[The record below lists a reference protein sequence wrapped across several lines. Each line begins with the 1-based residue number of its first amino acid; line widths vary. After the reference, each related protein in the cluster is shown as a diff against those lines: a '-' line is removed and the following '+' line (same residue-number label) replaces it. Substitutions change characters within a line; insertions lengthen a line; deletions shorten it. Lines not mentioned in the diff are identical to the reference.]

1 MENKSWIERNLM
13 PLLACAIVATWI
25 ACIVWD
31 FPGTASATNIVM
43 ILVGYYWGSSNGSQ
57 KKDETIKNLKSND
70 TP

>member
-25 ACIVWD
+25 ACIALD
-31 FPGTASATNIVM
+31 FHNASEVTNVVM

-57 KKDETIKNLKSND
+57 KKDETIKDLSK
-70 TP
+70 